1 MPTKIEKDAFSGRET
16 TGHEWD
22 GLKELN
28 NPLPS
33 WWFWTFVATVVWSIG
48 FCILYPSWPS
58 IHSYFPGIWGYST
71 RDTVTADVAAL
82 AAQRAALLDKIKDVP
97 IEQVRQDPALMAVA
111 NTAGR
116 IAFANNCQPCH
127 GAGGEGRP
135 GYPVLAADRWIWG
148 GKLADIQTSITYGI
162 RSGHAEARVSQMLR
176 FGVDGVLKPEEIA
189 AVADYVLTLYG
200 KAQPSPAAARG
211 QAIFAENCVACHG
224 DAGEGKREV
233 GGPSLKGA
241 VHLYGDTRDAV
252 IAQIAN
258 PRMGVMPNWN
268 TRLDPATIKALA
280 LYVHALGGGEK

>member
-1 MPTKIEKDAFSGRET
+1 MPTKIEKDAVSGRET

-48 FCILYPSWPS
+48 FCIVYPSWPAL
-58 IHSYFPGIWGYST
+58 HGYFPGIAGYST

-82 AAQRAALLDKIKDVP
+82 AAQRAAVLDKIKDVP

-135 GYPVLAADRWIWG
+135 GYPVLASDRWIWG
-148 GKLADIQTSITYGI
+148 GKLADIQTTITYGI
-162 RSGHAEARVSQMLR
+162 RSGHAEARVSQMPR
-176 FGVDGVLKPEEIA
+176 FGADGLLKPEEIA
-189 AVADYVLTLYG
+189 AVADHVLALYG
-200 KAQPSPAAARG
+200 KAPPRPAPAKG
-211 QAIFAENCVACHG
+211 QAIFAENCAACHG
-224 DAGEGKREV
+224 DNGEGRREV
-233 GGPSLKGA
+233 GAPALKGA
-241 VHLYGDTRDAV
+241 VHLYGDTSEAV
-252 IAQIAN
+252 IAQITT

-268 TRLDPATIKALA
+268 TRLDPATLKALA

>member
-1 MPTKIEKDAFSGRET
+1 MPTKIEKDAVSGRET

-48 FCILYPSWPS
+48 FCIVYPSWPS
-58 IHSYFPGIWGYST
+58 LHSYFPGLWGYST
-71 RDTVTADVAAL
+71 RDGVTADVAAL
-82 AAQRAALLDKIKDVP
+82 AAQRAAVLDTIKDVP
-97 IEQVRQDPALMAVA
+97 IEQARQDPALMAVA

-127 GAGGEGRP
+127 GAGGAGRP
-135 GYPVLAADRWIWG
+135 GYPALASDRWIWG
-148 GKLADIQTSITYGI
+148 GTLSDIQTSITYGI

-176 FGVDGVLKPEEIA
+176 FGIDGVLKPEEIA

-200 KAQPSPAAARG
+200 KAPPSQASAKG

-224 DAGEGKREV
+224 ETGEGKREV

-241 VHLYGDTRDAV
+241 VHLYGDTSAAI
-252 IAQIAN
+252 IAQVTN